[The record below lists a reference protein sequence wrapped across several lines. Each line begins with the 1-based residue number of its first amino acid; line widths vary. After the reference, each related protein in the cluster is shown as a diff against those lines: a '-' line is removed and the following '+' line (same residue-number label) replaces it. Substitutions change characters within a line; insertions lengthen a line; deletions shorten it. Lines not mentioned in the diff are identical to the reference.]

1 MAIAADGLSL
11 LETLSPTLVQADDKR
26 RVLLAACDESDAM
39 LIVSCHCC
47 HKYSM
52 LSRWHFVEIQV
63 RLYHPET

>member
-1 MAIAADGLSL
+1 MRDGPSL
-11 LETLSPTLVQADDKR
+11 LETLSPTLVREDDKR
-26 RVLLAACDESDAM
+26 RVLLAARDEAGAT

-52 LSRWHFVEIQV
+52 SSRWHFVEIQV